1 VGGCGGE
8 GMAGET
14 RMPPGAIGLP
24 LVRARGVWGVLVET
38 CGRKRMRGRS
48 RGLASITTQAGGDG
62 GWQPPR
68 GGCWL
73 ARVRMRGHASMY
85 PWAVP
90 HRTGRPRV
98 RMRGHAS
105 MYPWAVPHRTG
116 RLAYARAG
124 VSARH
129 APREEGC
136 GGDCRKLDCIQARSP
151 ARRPT
156 QGRGLLLTKE
166 AADIRPTRTRDF
178 SAGSPAR

>member
-1 VGGCGGE
+1 MGGCGGE

-38 CGRKRMRGRS
+38 CGRKRMRARS

-68 GGCWL
+68 GGT
-73 ARVRMRGHASMY
+73 
-85 PWAVP
+85 VP
-90 HRTGRPRV
+90 EGV
-98 RMRGHAS
+98 GMRGHAS

-136 GGDCRKLDCIQARSP
+136 GGDSRKLDCIQARSP

-166 AADIRPTRTRDF
+166 AAGNRPTRTRDF